1 MMETAIDV
9 QTHTASI
16 ELQNVEPAR
25 TKGNNDND
33 TASQPNNGIALPN
46 SSTHES
52 TSAPVPDI
60 IIEEPATPALK
71 RHQIVVIMLSLSASA
86 FVSALDLTIVSTALP
101 VISGYFRST
110 SGYTWIGSAYV
121 LANTATTPSW
131 GKISDIWGRKPLLLT
146 ALGVFFVGSV
156 MCAVAES
163 MTLLLAGRAVQGVG
177 AAGLN
182 ILVNICISDLF
193 ALRDR
198 GMYFGLLSVVWACA
212 SGIGP
217 VLGGVFSQ
225 ELSYVQPC
233 LPQRNQLLTQEV
245 YRWRW
250 CFYINC
256 MLKSLIRATAIG

>member
-1 MMETAIDV
+1 MQ

-16 ELQNVEPAR
+16 ELQNVGPAR
-25 TKGNNDND
+25 TKKNNDDND
-33 TASQPNNGIALPN
+33 TVSQPNDGIAQSN

-60 IIEEPATPALK
+60 EESATPALK

-163 MTLLLAGRAVQGVG
+163 MNLLLAGRAVQGVG

-225 ELSYVQPC
+225 ELSYAQPFSREESTTD
-233 LPQRNQLLTQEV
+233 LGGL
-245 YRWRW
+245 
-250 CFYINC
+250 
-256 MLKSLIRATAIG
+256 